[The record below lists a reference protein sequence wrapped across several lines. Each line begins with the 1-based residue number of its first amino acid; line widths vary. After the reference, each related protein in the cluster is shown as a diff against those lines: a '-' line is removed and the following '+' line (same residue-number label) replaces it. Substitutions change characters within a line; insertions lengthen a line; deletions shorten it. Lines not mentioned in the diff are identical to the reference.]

1 MKRRIAEY
9 VLLGL
14 GAASVLFAVL
24 NVVQDWVP
32 REAAIF
38 LPLSFLFAYLTL
50 NVFLEYR
57 RTGEKP
63 VSSRV
68 WCICGLAGTTICLAG
83 FLLNLLRG

>member
-1 MKRRIAEY
+1 MKRKILEY

-14 GAASVLFAVL
+14 GIASAVFAVA

-63 VSSRV
+63 VSSRI
-68 WCICGLAGTTICLAG
+68 WCICGLTGTAVCLAG
-83 FLLNLLRG
+83 FVLNLLRG